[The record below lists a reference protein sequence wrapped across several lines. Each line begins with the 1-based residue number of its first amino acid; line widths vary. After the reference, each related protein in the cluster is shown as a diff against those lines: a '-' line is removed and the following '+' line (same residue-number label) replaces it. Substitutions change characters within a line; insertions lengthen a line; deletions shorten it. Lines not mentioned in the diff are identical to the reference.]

1 MSHVFRKENLRW
13 TYRVGLNDPQT
24 WQEEEK
30 SHCHMAGIAL
40 PPKATGT
47 ETDRGSTK
55 EQTQDTVN
63 TPLSKSQGS
72 RILKNN
78 KKPNTESQNSGS
90 QNPKAYYH
98 LLSFERILS

>member
-30 SHCHMAGIAL
+30 RHCHTAGITQ

-47 ETDRGSTK
+47 EVNRGSTK
-55 EQTQDTVN
+55 EKTQDTVN
-63 TPLSKSQGS
+63 TPLSKVTSV
-72 RILKNN
+72 
-78 KKPNTESQNSGS
+78 
-90 QNPKAYYH
+90 
-98 LLSFERILS
+98 